1 MHRSAEPPSQV
12 IIQSDNPAVSNHNM
26 SEANNRPEDI
36 AVDHVVER
44 RDEAAMLRTETEDVR
59 RSARNVGKRKHDQT
73 IHADKPTKTKRVT
86 LSKPAGKPHS
96 TGPKMDVKVGDLII
110 HQGRRCKVK
119 QRMKMQGQHYNYYNL
134 QPEGPGEPYNI
145 DLQRSEYQ
153 RLEVNDANQQVL
165 ITMLGTEEQ
174 VNMAIIPYRQHGSVE
189 CMDAKKEEIAKI
201 VEQFDAVEVVKDEG
215 QFRIS
220 CRFVL
225 WLKKH
230 SDGTVKTRARL
241 VCRGF
246 EQRDEDIPSDSP
258 TLDHT
263 NMKILLAFAQAKGMK
278 VVTADVKSAFLQGLP
293 LTDRTVLVKPPPE
306 AKVPAGHLWKLKV
319 SLYGLDEA
327 SLRFHWKVK
336 QVFDKL
342 GLKQSRYDPATFY
355 AKDESGEF
363 VGAIGTHVDDFL
375 VVGNDSWREEIIAK
389 IKTHFLL
396 GKIEEEDFMYC
407 GHRIRQKDGRLTL
420 DQREYAKEIP
430 NLVIAPD
437 RKKQDNQPV
446 TEIERKQIRAAA
458 GKLGWIARGT
468 RPDLIRDQVE
478 ASSQVSR
485 ATVADLKAV
494 QKALARVH
502 THDSVLEVP
511 RLPSDISQWTVQLYT
526 DASWGNLGDGGS
538 TAGRVIFL
546 SGGGKSF
553 ATFWATNRIR
563 RICYSSQSAE
573 IMALNQGLGEAAFV
587 KEMIKEITGHDIN
600 MEAVIDNANVYST
613 ITGNVAPAD
622 KKVRLEAANVRD
634 ALKEGELKRIKLVRA
649 SHQLADSLTKT
660 KNRADSTDLLRVV
673 QTGVG
678 TDKLGQ

>member
-1 MHRSAEPPSQV
+1 MQRSAGSPSEV
-12 IIQSDNPAVSNHNM
+12 ISQYNNFSAANHNL
-26 SEANNRPEDI
+26 SEANNQTENI
-36 AVDHVVER
+36 GVDHVMER
-44 RDEAAMLRTETEDVR
+44 RNEATMLRTETNEIR
-59 RSARNVGKRKHDQT
+59 RSARNAGKRRHDQT
-73 IHADKPTKTKRVT
+73 IHSDKPAKTKRVT
-86 LSKPAGKPHS
+86 VPKPAGLPHS
-96 TGPKMDVKVGDLII
+96 TGPKMDVRVGDIII

-134 QPEGPGEPYNI
+134 QPEGPGDPYSV

-153 RLEVNDANQQVL
+153 RLEMNDANQQVL
-165 ITMLGTEEQ
+165 VTMLGTEQQ
-174 VNMAIIPYRQHGSVE
+174 VHMAIIPYNQHGSVDCRE
-189 CMDAKKEEIAKI
+189 AKKEEIAKI

-225 WLKKH
+225 WRKKH
-230 SDGTVKTRARL
+230 SDGTIKTRARL

-246 EQRDEDIPSDSP
+246 EQPDEDIPSDSP
-258 TLDHT
+258 TLDQT

-293 LTDRTVLVKPPPE
+293 LTERTVMVKPPPE
-306 AKVPAGHLWKLKV
+306 ANVPAGHLWRLKV
-319 SLYGLDEA
+319 SLYGLDDA

-336 QVFDKL
+336 QVFEKL
-342 GLKQSRYDPATFY
+342 GLKQSRYDPAMFY
-355 AKDESGEF
+355 ARDKDGEF
-363 VGAIGTHVDDFL
+363 IGAIGTHVDDFL
-375 VVGNDSWREEIIAK
+375 VVGEDSWREEIITK

-396 GKIEEEDFMYC
+396 GKIEEGDFLYC
-407 GHRIRQKDGRLTL
+407 GHRVRQKDGKLTL
-420 DQREYAKEIP
+420 DQREFAKEIP
-430 NLVIAPD
+430 SLVIAPD
-437 RKKQDNQPV
+437 RKKQDDQPV

-478 ASSQVSR
+478 ASSQVTR
-485 ATVADLKAV
+485 ATVADLKAI

-502 THDSVLEVP
+502 NHDSVVEVP
-511 RLPSDISQWTVQLYT
+511 ALPSDINQWTVQLYS
-526 DASWGNLGDGGS
+526 DASWQNLKDGGS
-538 TAGRVIFL
+538 TAGRVVFL

-573 IMALNQGLGEAAFV
+573 IMALNQGLGEAAFI
-587 KEMIKEITGHDIN
+587 KEMIKEITGHDIH
-600 MEAVIDNANVYST
+600 MEALIDNANAYSA
-613 ITGNVAPAD
+613 ITSNVAPTD
-622 KKVRLEAANVRD
+622 KKVRLEAASVRD
-634 ALKEGELKRIKLVRA
+634 ALKEGELKRIKLVRG
-649 SHQLADSLTKT
+649 SHQLADPLT

-678 TDKLGQ
+678 TDRLGQ